1 MNPELRFEDYKSHPS
16 PETLRSL
23 LRATEATIF
32 NLCYQVLRQAE
43 DAEDASQRVL
53 VETLNALPRIQS
65 GDWFQRWIYRT
76 SFNIAWNLK
85 KARIRRRAHEGKKAE
100 SAASI
105 ARAASETVAER
116 VHEALASLDDAE

>member
-1 MNPELRFEDYKSHPS
+1 
-16 PETLRSL
+16 
-23 LRATEATIF
+23 
-32 NLCYQVLRQAE
+32 
-43 DAEDASQRVL
+43 
-53 VETLNALPRIQS
+53 
-65 GDWFQRWIYRT
+65 YRT

-116 VHEALASLDDAE
+116 VHEALASLDDAERTLVLEHYFDRKSLRELAGRNGCSEAGLCERDGNLGELAGRGFSSAGRPGEGE